1 MNEFFLT
8 APLLASAGW
17 AVLNLLLFAV
27 FPGIPLLLLAAGV
40 YYLLSLPGRR
50 AERAQLFLH
59 VVESRLADGRPLE
72 PALLSLAESRDLT
85 LGHKFHLLAAY
96 LEEGERLA
104 VAVEKSGLLPR
115 AVAAMFTAGLELGD
129 VRKVLPACRQVL
141 RDTQSGMSGALNYLM
156 VLVAGLAPVVVFLL
170 WFTLIVV
177 APKIEEVFAGLSEDG
192 PRTFW
197 LDVLQVSLHAA
208 VGVQTGL
215 LAVLLVAAVL
225 YLGGP
230 GLPRWLWRLT
240 HPFADL
246 FAWCVPWKRR
256 RMQRN
261 FAAML
266 ATLLDHGV
274 PEAVALRLAGD
285 CAGNSRFARRARRAA
300 ERLAAGEPLTKAVAV
315 VDDAGEFRW
324 RLTNAVT
331 ARGGFSTALRGWF
344 EALDA
349 KAFQQEQAA
358 AHLITTAFVVLN
370 GAAIGCVCAG
380 LFGALISI
388 MEVAGS

>member
-1 MNEFFLT
+1 MNELLQT
-8 APLLASAGW
+8 TPLFASAGW
-17 AVLNLLLFAV
+17 ALLNLLLFAV

-50 AERAQLFLH
+50 AERAELFLH
-59 VVESRLADGRPLE
+59 VVESRLRDGQPLE
-72 PALLSLAESRDLT
+72 PALLSLAEARDLT

-96 LEEGERLA
+96 LEEGDRLA
-104 VAVEKSGLLPR
+104 DAVKKSGLLPR
-115 AVAAMFTAGLELGD
+115 AVAAMFAVGVELGD
-129 VRKVLPACRQVL
+129 LRKVLPACRQVL

-156 VLVAGLAPVVVFLL
+156 VLVAGFAPVVVFLL

-177 APKIEEVFAGLSEDG
+177 APKIGEVFAGMAEDG
-192 PRTFW
+192 AQTVW
-197 LDVLQVSLHAA
+197 LDLLQVSLRVA

-215 LAVLLVAAVL
+215 LAVLLAAALL
-225 YLGGP
+225 YLSGP
-230 GLPRWLWRLT
+230 GQPPWLRRIT

-246 FAWCVPWKRR
+246 FAWCVPWKRK

-266 ATLLDHGV
+266 ATLLDHQV
-274 PEAVALRLAGD
+274 PEPLALELAANG
-285 CAGNSRFARRARRAA
+285 AGNSCFVRRARRAA
-300 ERLAAGEPLTKAVAV
+300 ERLAAGEPLTRAVAAL
-315 VDDAGEFRW
+315 DDAGEFRW

-331 ARGGFSTALRGWF
+331 ARGGFTDALRGWL
-344 EALDA
+344 ETLDA

-358 AHLITTAFVVLN
+358 AHLITTAFVLLN

-380 LFGALISI
+380 LFGSLVSLI
-388 MEVAGS
+388 EVAGS